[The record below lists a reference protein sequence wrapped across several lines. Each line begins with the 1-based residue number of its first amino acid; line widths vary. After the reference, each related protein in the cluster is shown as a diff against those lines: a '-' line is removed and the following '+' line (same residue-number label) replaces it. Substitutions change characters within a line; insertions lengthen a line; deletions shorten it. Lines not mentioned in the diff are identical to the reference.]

1 VSWHG
6 TPLAHA
12 PHARDLT
19 MLAPFCAL
27 SNAFFFALHNILT
40 KKGLATS
47 NPTTAVATSLL
58 INVIF
63 LWTVSVLSIPLDG
76 LTNPGILIFVVVGL
90 FQPGL
95 TRLLT
100 YKGIETLGVAITDP
114 IRASTP
120 MFSAFMA
127 IVALG
132 EQMTL
137 SVFCGTFFVIV
148 GIVFLS
154 HHPEGSRRVR
164 LRYVFYP
171 LLASLL
177 AGFSQVLRKVGLG
190 SVPHPILA
198 AAVTSTSSFAVVV
211 LGYWLAGKGSRLFQ
225 VTRQNLPFLL
235 GAGICISVSMVA
247 IYYALDL
254 GKVVVV
260 ILLSSTGPLFA
271 LTLSSMFLRDSE
283 KVTVKIVAGASLIVG
298 GALLITL
305 WKP

>member
-1 VSWHG
+1 MF
-6 TPLAHA
+6 AA
-12 PHARDLT
+12 
-19 MLAPFCAL
+19 FCAL
-27 SNAFFFALHNILT
+27 GNAFFFALHNILT
-40 KKGLATS
+40 KKGLTTS

-63 LWTVSVLSIPLDG
+63 LWTVSALFIPLDG
-76 LTNPGILIFVVVGL
+76 LANPGILIFVFVGL

-127 IVALG
+127 IAALG

-137 SVFCGTFFVIV
+137 PVFCGTLLVIL

-154 HHPEGSRRVR
+154 HRPDSSRRIR
-164 LRYVFYP
+164 MRHIFYP
-171 LLASLL
+171 LAASVL
-177 AGFSQVLRKVGLG
+177 AGFSQILRKVGLG
-190 SVPHPILA
+190 AIPHPVLA

-225 VTRQNLPFLL
+225 VTRENLPFLA
-235 GAGICISVSMVA
+235 GAGVCISVSMVA

-260 ILLSSTGPLFA
+260 IPLSSTGPLFA
-271 LTLSSMFLRDSE
+271 LTLSSIFLRESE
-283 KVTVKIVAGASLIVG
+283 RVTLKIVAGAALIVA